1 MLNPTAY
8 KHRQGRKTSNKEG
21 ANPYYWHT
29 NTVVRM
35 LERREIEVQEHQAED
50 LEQRDT
56 ELDALTPYALRELVK
71 ALHRGLGQVQRE
83 TAAGH
88 PYCRLIG
95 FIPLSE
101 LEKEEAA

>member
-50 LEQRDT
+50 LEPVFITGECRMDEDFSRQTRSFP
-56 ELDALTPYALRELVK
+56 LPY
-71 ALHRGLGQVQRE
+71 
-83 TAAGH
+83 
-88 PYCRLIG
+88 
-95 FIPLSE
+95 
-101 LEKEEAA
+101 